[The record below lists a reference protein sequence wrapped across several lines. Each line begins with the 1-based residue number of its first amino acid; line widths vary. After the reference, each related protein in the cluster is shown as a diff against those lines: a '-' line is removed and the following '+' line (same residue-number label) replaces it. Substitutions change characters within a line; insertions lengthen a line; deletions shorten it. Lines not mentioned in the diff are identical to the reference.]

1 VTKQSEG
8 HLTTEQLSALLD
20 KQLSAQEQAIVDA
33 HLQTCQQ
40 CRLALAELRQTVVML
55 RALPQVEVPRS
66 FTLPARLAIV
76 QESPAPGHA
85 GNPAGIAITA
95 RRRARRN
102 SLQLVF
108 RAVSTLAA
116 VLGLILILSFFAT
129 ALPNRGATNM
139 ASSGSAPAVAPG
151 TSTHNASTATQHPTT
166 GAGTQPGVGSPSV
179 TGVQTPTPTPTPP
192 QVVKSPPRSTG
203 PPVQPS
209 PAVFDLS
216 TPSSHLVIGSVLL
229 VLSILGFALTR
240 RR

>member
-1 VTKQSEG
+1 VTKRDDE

-20 KQLSAQEQAIVDA
+20 KQLSAQEQVIVDA

-40 CRLALAELRQTVVML
+40 CRLALAELRQTVALL

-66 FTLPARLAIV
+66 FTLPARLALV
-76 QESPAPGHA
+76 QEQPLPGHS
-85 GNPAGIAITA
+85 GNPVVIPIPAK
-95 RRRARRN
+95 RRARRN
-102 SLQLVF
+102 SLQLAF

-116 VLGLILILSFFAT
+116 VLGLIFILSFFAT
-129 ALPNRGATNM
+129 ALSQGGATNT
-139 ASSGSAPAVAPG
+139 ASSGSAPAV
-151 TSTHNASTATQHPTT
+151 TSGGATHNASTATQHPTT
-166 GAGTQPGVGSPSV
+166 GVGTHPAGVGSPSV
-179 TGVQTPTPTPTPP
+179 TGVQTPTPTPP
-192 QVVKSPPRSTG
+192 QVVKPAPTSTG

-229 VLSILGFALTR
+229 VLGILGFALTR